1 MILFRKLLDTQETL
15 VTIQHKLS
23 DSEFTSAQSSAV
35 GPVIHGLIHVL
46 KRVHAI
52 FFKDCFCKDKWLE
65 TALRQGG
72 DLKETFG
79 EIVSDLQ
86 WYRSVLHSIVFKQ
99 AGQDGQDLAPVD
111 CDRNLS
117 EIDLQVLSAAAKWD
131 QEDLKGFLRELK
143 GEPARCGGNG
153 GYISMQCLATQLLDK
168 LEFEPRSSTA
178 LEKYDEGLHEGGR
191 NKWSEWPLVL
201 SVNMRDLRK
210 GPLLGEGSFGSV
222 HETDWLGETYA
233 MKIPKHRHYTECLEL
248 EIKALAGLQHPHVI
262 RLVGCAEEEGKH
274 LYLMERMDKSLSKML
289 EDCPLPLVQ
298 RVDVMLQIA
307 EGVRYL
313 HSRNIVHR
321 DLKPENILVKRDD
334 SGPESLMLAPP
345 VEHFWIAKVSDF
357 GCAKEKME
365 SMAYA
370 GQTTNVGTTMFMAPE
385 MYGLENGA
393 QHPERFHAMKTDVY
407 SFALICFVVLT
418 SESAPFPFKE
428 LMNPTVK
435 AFKDRVR
442 NGKRPE
448 LPPNCPVY
456 LSDLIEQCWDDNPVK
471 RPDFD
476 YICAE
481 LRRIKDFLLT
491 GRLTSPRTVYV

>member
-1 MILFRKLLDTQETL
+1 
-15 VTIQHKLS
+15 
-23 DSEFTSAQSSAV
+23 
-35 GPVIHGLIHVL
+35 VL
-46 KRVHAI
+46 KRVHVI

-99 AGQDGQDLAPVD
+99 VGQDGQDLAPVH

-117 EIDLQVLSAAAKWD
+117 EIDLEALSAAAKSD

-143 GEPARCGGNG
+143 GEPARCGENG
-153 GYISMQCLATQLLDK
+153 CYISMQYLATQLLDK
-168 LEFEPRSSTA
+168 LEFQPWSSTA
-178 LEKYDEGLHEGGR
+178 LEKYDEDLHEGGR

-201 SVNMRDLRK
+201 SVNMQDLRK

-233 MKIPKHRHYTECLEL
+233 MKIPKHGHCTQLLEL

-298 RVDVMLQIA
+298 GIDMMIQIA

-313 HSRNIVHR
+313 HSKNIVHR
-321 DLKPENILVKRDD
+321 DLKPENILVKHDD

-357 GCAKEKME
+357 GSAKEKME

-370 GQTTNVGTTMFMAPE
+370 GQTMNVGTTMFMAPE
-385 MYGLENGA
+385 MYELENGA
-393 QHPERFHAMKTDVY
+393 EQPERFHPMKTDVY

-442 NGKRPE
+442 KGKRPE

-456 LSDLIEQCWDDNPVK
+456 LSDLIQQCWDGNPVK
-471 RPDFD
+471 RPNFD
-476 YICAE
+476 YICKE
-481 LRRIKDFLLT
+481 LRHIKDFLLT
-491 GRLTSPRTVYV
+491 GRLISPQHNVCTEKFIVCGDYYP